1 MAVGFGFSISDLCM
15 GLKLIK
21 DSVEAFNTKKG
32 SAKQFGDLI
41 REVDSLQGCL
51 RSVQELLADES
62 LPHQQHVG
70 LEHATHACQQCIVDF
85 LDSISK
91 YQPHLQAGAKGFLPK
106 FRKIQWALCH
116 KEDVKTFRDHLG
128 RHSSSINMLLI
139 TFQAK
144 RALGQSEST
153 DGSVSV
159 ASAEANL
166 AAMMQTLSFEQRQC
180 FLVIMNQNKE
190 LLQSVQDMRKMLE
203 YQTSV
208 PPQVLLQQPVILLDP
223 FGRLA
228 PFHLDFID
236 SSECFIAVLRARFS
250 HAGVSPSALSK
261 LDEQEFAIQDSRGK
275 RPIDLKKPWKRVFHP
290 GQHVDMRMTF
300 HRFACPPSTCPSCH
314 VSNDEDDDDDDEVEW

>member
-21 DSVEAFNTKKG
+21 DSVEAFDTKKG

-41 REVDSLQGCL
+41 REVDSLQRCL
-51 RSVQELLADES
+51 HSVQELLADES
-62 LPHQQHVG
+62 LPHQQHVA
-70 LEHATHACQQCIVDF
+70 LETATHTCQQCIVDF

-91 YQPHLQAGAKGFLPK
+91 YQTHLQAGAKGFLPK

-116 KEDVKTFRDHLG
+116 KEDVKTFREHLG
-128 RHSSSINMLLI
+128 RHSSSINMLLT

-144 RALGQSEST
+144 RALGRRELT
-153 DGSVSV
+153 DGTVSV
-159 ASAEANL
+159 ANAEANV

-250 HAGVSPSALSK
+250 HAGVSAAALSK

-275 RPIDLKKPWKRVFHP
+275 RPIDLDKPWNRVFHP

-314 VSNDEDDDDDDEVEW
+314 ESNDTGDDDDEVEW

>member
-21 DSVEAFNTKKG
+21 DSVEAFDTRKG

-41 REVDSLQGCL
+41 SEIDTLQVCL
-51 RSVQELLADES
+51 RSVQALLADEG
-62 LPHQQHVG
+62 LPHQQHVA
-70 LEHATHACQQCIVDF
+70 LEHATHACQQCIAEF

-91 YQPHLQAGAKGFLPK
+91 YQPHLRTGAKGFLPK
-106 FRKIQWALCH
+106 FRKIQWALCR
-116 KEDVKTFRDHLG
+116 KEDVRMFRDHLG
-128 RHSSSINMLLI
+128 RHASSINMLLT

-144 RALGQSEST
+144 AALGQRDPAVGT
-153 DGSVSV
+153 VSV

-166 AAMMQTLSFEQRQC
+166 AAMMQAMSFEQRQC
-180 FLVIMNQNKE
+180 FLVVMNQNKE
-190 LLQSVQDMRKMLE
+190 LLQTVQDMRKMLE

-250 HAGVSPSALSK
+250 HAGISPSALSK
-261 LDEQEFAIQDSRGK
+261 LDEQEFVIQDSRGK
-275 RPIDLKKPWKRVFHP
+275 RPIDLNRPWKRVFRP

-314 VSNDEDDDDDDEVEW
+314 EFNEKNDDDDEVEW